1 MIADLRY
8 AIRQLIRR
16 PVFTVVALLTMALG
30 VGANSAIFSIV
41 NAVLLRP
48 LPVDRP
54 EELVDIYTLDGD
66 ETFMNPHD
74 YPDYLEI
81 RQDRETFVDVVAY
94 AADFVGMT
102 VGTEAEVLF
111 GENVSGNYFDVL
123 GIPAARGRVFQDG
136 LDDQPGA
143 SVAVIGNSLW
153 RRHFGADPDVI
164 GQTIILKGKPFEI
177 VGVAPEWFKGVWVG
191 FNVEVWIPASAITYF
206 DPSRS
211 GLDVRS
217 GRNYLVKGRLQPGVT
232 QEQAQARMDLKAA
245 QLAAAFPESNADR
258 SFHVIPSTDVR
269 LHPNIDGTMVPV
281 AALLMTVVGLL
292 LLIVCSNLANL
303 MIARALGR
311 RREIAIRLAVGAGR
325 GRLIR
330 QLLTESL
337 VLAVAG
343 GALGLLLAW
352 GITTAIVRFQPPM
365 LISLSLDL
373 GLDATVLAFTFGVAV
388 LAGLLFG
395 LVPALQATKPQLVP
409 ALKDL
414 PSTVGSR
421 YRRFGLRNVLVVAQV
436 AISMVLLVGAGLFVR
451 SLIAAQDI
459 DPGFEGE
466 RAVVMTVA
474 PGLTDWDR
482 DHRDEILA
490 RLLERTRAL
499 PGVES
504 AAMAS
509 RLPLG
514 AAIQTNEIYP
524 VGADINLESPPS
536 VDVTRIS
543 PDYFRTLDVVLLEG
557 RDFTESDDREAPL
570 VVIVSEATARQH
582 WPGESALGK
591 TLRLGDP
598 DGEVQHRDR
607 RGSRHQGADARRGPA
622 SLRVPGVSTEQR
634 ELHVARG
641 PHVRRA
647 RVIAPGPPEGG
658 ADDRRG
664 PARDGTEDD
673 GRAHGA
679 HAVRA
684 ANGWDPPGGV
694 RRTGGAPRDDRA
706 VRRRGLH
713 GSAPHA
719 RGRDSGVGRRQPL
732 GRDPLDDRAGNCA
745 GGCRRGDRARSGVR
759 GHPSPGKHAVR
770 SRRVGSADLWRRG
783 AAAGGSGH
791 RSDPDPCAPGF
802 ASRSAEGAQV
812 RVGASTRSD

>member
-1 MIADLRY
+1 MLADLRY
-8 AIRQLIRR
+8 AIRQLVRR
-16 PVFTVVALLTMALG
+16 PVFAIVALLTMALG

-48 LPVDRP
+48 LPVVSP
-54 EELVDIYTLDGD
+54 EDLVDIYTLDGD

-74 YPDYLEI
+74 YPDYVEI
-81 RQDRETFVDVVAY
+81 RQDRETFVDVAAY
-94 AADFVGMT
+94 AADFVAMT

-136 LDDQPGA
+136 LDDRPGA
-143 SVAVIGNSLW
+143 SVAVIATSLW
-153 RRHFGADPDVI
+153 RRHYGADPEVI

-177 VGVAPEWFKGVWVG
+177 VGVAPDWFKGVWVG
-191 FNVEVWIPASAITYF
+191 FSVEVWIPASEITYF

-232 QEQAQARMDLKAA
+232 HKQAQARMDLKAA
-245 QLAAAFPESNADR
+245 QLGAAFPESNAER
-258 SFHVIPSTDVR
+258 SFHVIPSSDVR
-269 LHPNIDGTMVPV
+269 MHPNIDGYMVPV

-292 LLIVCSNLANL
+292 LLIVCSNMANL

-352 GITTAIVRFQPPM
+352 AITTAIVRFQPPM
-365 LISLSLDL
+365 LVSLSLDL

-451 SLIAAQDI
+451 SLIAAQEI
-459 DPGFEGE
+459 DPGFEE
-466 RAVVMTVA
+466 EQAVVMTVA
-474 PGLTDWDR
+474 PGLTDWER
-482 DHRDEILA
+482 ERRDEVLA
-490 RLLERTRAL
+490 LLLERARAL
-499 PGVES
+499 PGVEA

-514 AAIQTNEIYP
+514 AAVQTNEIYP
-524 VGADINLESPPS
+524 VGADIDLESPPS

-557 RDFTESDDREAPL
+557 RDFTESDDRNAPL

-591 TLRLGDP
+591 RLRLGDP
-598 DGEVQHRDR
+598 DGEVRTVIGVARDTKVRTLGEAPRPFVYQSWMQSNESFMSLVARTSGEPGPLLPVLQREVRAIAEDLPVMELKTMPEHMGLMLFAPRMGGILLAVFGGLAALLATIGLYGVVAYTAAR
-607 RGSRHQGADARRGPA
+607 RTREVGIRVSVGAGPGDVIRLLIRQGAALVAVGTGIGLVLAFVATRPLG
-622 SLRVPGVSTEQR
+622 SMLYGVGVSDPLTFGG
-634 ELHVARG
+634 VALLLLG
-641 PHVRRA
+641 VGLA
-647 RVIAPGPPEGG
+647 ATMI
-658 ADDRRG
+658 
-664 PARDGTEDD
+664 PAL
-673 GRAHGA
+673 
-679 HAVRA
+679 RA
-684 ANGWDPPGGV
+684 A
-694 RRTGGAPRDDRA
+694 R
-706 VRRRGLH
+706 L
-713 GSAPHA
+713 
-719 RGRDSGVGRRQPL
+719 
-732 GRDPLDDRAGNCA
+732 DPLKALRY
-745 GGCRRGDRARSGVR
+745 
-759 GHPSPGKHAVR
+759 
-770 SRRVGSADLWRRG
+770 
-783 AAAGGSGH
+783 
-791 RSDPDPCAPGF
+791 
-802 ASRSAEGAQV
+802 E
-812 RVGASTRSD
+812 

>member
-1 MIADLRY
+1 MFADLRY
-8 AIRQLIRR
+8 AVRQLVRR
-16 PVFTVVALLTMALG
+16 PIFTIVALLTMALG

-48 LPVDRP
+48 LPVESP

-74 YPDYLEI
+74 YPDYVEI
-81 RQDRETFVDVVAY
+81 KQDEETFVGVVAY

-111 GENVSGNYFDVL
+111 GENVSGNYFEVL

-143 SVAVIGNSLW
+143 SVAVISDGLW
-153 RRHFGADPDVI
+153 RRHYGADPDVV

-191 FNVEVWIPASAITYF
+191 FNVEVWVPASAITYF

-217 GRNYLVKGRLQPGVT
+217 GRNYLVKGRLQSGVT
-232 QEQAQARMDLKAA
+232 QEQAQARMDLMAA
-245 QLAAAFPESNADR
+245 QLGAAFPETNADR
-258 SFHVIPSTDVR
+258 TFHVIPSSDVR
-269 LHPNIDGTMVPV
+269 MHPNIDGYMVPV

-303 MIARALGR
+303 MIARALSR

-337 VLAVAG
+337 LLAVVG

-352 GITTAIVRFQPPM
+352 GIITAIVRFQPPM

-373 GLDATVLAFTFGVAV
+373 GLDATVLAFTFGVAL

-414 PSTVGSR
+414 PSTIGSR

-451 SLIAAQDI
+451 SLIAAQEI

-474 PGLTDWDR
+474 PGLTAWER
-482 DHRDEILA
+482 EHRDEVLSL
-490 RLLERTRAL
+490 LLERTRTL
-499 PGVES
+499 PGVEA

-524 VGADINLESPPS
+524 VGADINLESPPN

-557 RDFTESDDREAPL
+557 RDFTQSDNRNAPR
-570 VVIVSEATARQH
+570 VVIVSEATARRH
-582 WPGESALGK
+582 WPGESAIGK

-598 DGEVQHRDR
+598 DGEVQTVIGVARDTKVR
-607 RGSRHQGADARRGPA
+607 TLGEAPRPYVYQSWMQSDENFMSVVARTSGEPGPLLPVLQREVRTIAEDLPVMELKTMPEHLGLMLFAPRMGGILLAVFGGLAALLSTIGLYGVVAYTAARRTREVGI
-622 SLRVPGVSTEQR
+622 RVS
-634 ELHVARG
+634 
-641 PHVRRA
+641 
-647 RVIAPGPPEGG
+647 
-658 ADDRRG
+658 
-664 PARDGTEDD
+664 
-673 GRAHGA
+673 
-679 HAVRA
+679 
-684 ANGWDPPGGV
+684 
-694 RRTGGAPRDDRA
+694 
-706 VRRRGLH
+706 
-713 GSAPHA
+713 
-719 RGRDSGVGRRQPL
+719 
-732 GRDPLDDRAGNCA
+732 
-745 GGCRRGDRARSGVR
+745 
-759 GHPSPGKHAVR
+759 
-770 SRRVGSADLWRRG
+770 
-783 AAAGGSGH
+783 
-791 RSDPDPCAPGF
+791 
-802 ASRSAEGAQV
+802 
-812 RVGASTRSD
+812 VGASPAAVIQLMIGQGAVLVTVGAAIGLVLAFVATRPLGSMLYGVGVSDPLTFGGVALLLLGVGFAATLIPALRASRLDPVKALRYE

>member
-1 MIADLRY
+1 MLADIRY
-8 AIRQLIRR
+8 AVRQLVRR
-16 PVFTVVALLTMALG
+16 PIFTIVALLTMALG

-48 LPVDRP
+48 LPVESP

-74 YPDYLEI
+74 YPDYVEI
-81 RQDRETFVDVVAY
+81 KQEEETFVGVVAY

-111 GENVSGNYFDVL
+111 GENVSGNYFEVL

-143 SVAVIGNSLW
+143 SVAVISDGLW
-153 RRHFGADPDVI
+153 RRHYGADPDVV
-164 GQTIILKGKPFEI
+164 GQAIILKGKPFEI
-177 VGVAPEWFKGVWVG
+177 VGVAPDWFKGVWVG
-191 FNVEVWIPASAITYF
+191 FNVEVWVPASAITYF

-245 QLAAAFPESNADR
+245 QLGAAFPETNADR
-258 SFHVIPSTDVR
+258 TFHVIPSSDVR
-269 LHPNIDGTMVPV
+269 MHPNIDGYMVPV

-337 VLAVAG
+337 LLAAVG

-373 GLDATVLAFTFGVAV
+373 GLDATVLAFTFGVAL

-414 PSTVGSR
+414 PSTIGSR

-451 SLIAAQDI
+451 SLIAAQEI

-474 PGLTDWDR
+474 PGLTAWER
-482 DHRDEILA
+482 EHRDEVLSL
-490 RLLERTRAL
+490 LLERTRTL
-499 PGVES
+499 PGVEA

-524 VGADINLESPPS
+524 VGADINLESPPN

-557 RDFTESDDREAPL
+557 RDFTQSDNRNAPR
-570 VVIVSEATARQH
+570 VVIVSEATARRH
-582 WPGESALGK
+582 WPGESAIGK

-598 DGEVQHRDR
+598 DGEVQTVIGVARDTKVR
-607 RGSRHQGADARRGPA
+607 TLGEAPRPYVYQSWMQSNENFMSVVARTSGEPGPLLPVLQREVRTIAEDLPVMELKTMPEHLGLMLFAPRMGGILLAVFGGLAALLSTIGLYGVVAYTAARRTREVGI
-622 SLRVPGVSTEQR
+622 RVS
-634 ELHVARG
+634 
-641 PHVRRA
+641 
-647 RVIAPGPPEGG
+647 
-658 ADDRRG
+658 
-664 PARDGTEDD
+664 
-673 GRAHGA
+673 
-679 HAVRA
+679 
-684 ANGWDPPGGV
+684 
-694 RRTGGAPRDDRA
+694 
-706 VRRRGLH
+706 
-713 GSAPHA
+713 
-719 RGRDSGVGRRQPL
+719 
-732 GRDPLDDRAGNCA
+732 
-745 GGCRRGDRARSGVR
+745 
-759 GHPSPGKHAVR
+759 
-770 SRRVGSADLWRRG
+770 
-783 AAAGGSGH
+783 
-791 RSDPDPCAPGF
+791 
-802 ASRSAEGAQV
+802 
-812 RVGASTRSD
+812 VGASPAAVIQLMIGQGAVLVTVGAAIGLVLAFVATRPLGSMLYGVGVSDPLTFGGVALLLLGVGFAATLIPALRASRLDPVKALRYE

>member
-8 AIRQLIRR
+8 AVRQLVRR
-16 PVFTVVALLTMALG
+16 PVFTIVALLTMALG

-48 LPVDRP
+48 LPVQNP

-74 YPDYLEI
+74 YPDYIEI

-164 GQTIILKGKPFEI
+164 GQSIILKGKPFEI

-232 QEQAQARMDLKAA
+232 EEQAQARMDLKAA
-245 QLAAAFPESNADR
+245 QLAAAFPESNGDR
-258 SFHVIPSTDVR
+258 SFHVISSTDVR
-269 LHPNIDGTMVPV
+269 LHPNIDSTMVPV

-337 VLAVAG
+337 LLAAAG

-414 PSTVGSR
+414 PSTIGSR

-451 SLIAAQDI
+451 SLIAAQEI

-482 DHRDEILA
+482 DHRDEVLA
-490 RLLERTRAL
+490 LLLERTRAL

-504 AAMAS
+504 ATLAS

-514 AAIQTNEIYP
+514 AAVQTNEIYP

-557 RDFTESDDREAPL
+557 RDFTESDNREAPL
-570 VVIVSEATARQH
+570 VVIVSEAAARQH

-598 DGEVQHRDR
+598 DGEVRTVIGVARDTKVR
-607 RGSRHQGADARRGPA
+607 TLGEVPRPFVYQAYRQSNESFMSLVARTSGEPGPLLPILQREVRTIAADLPVMELKTMAEHMGLMLFAPRMGGILLAVFGGLAALLATIGLYGVVAYTAARRTREVGIRVSIGA
-622 SLRVPGVSTEQR
+622 SPSDVIRLMIGQGTLLVGVGAVIGLVLAFVATRPLGSMLYGVGVSDPLTFGGVG
-634 ELHVARG
+634 LLLVG
-641 PHVRRA
+641 VG
-647 RVIAPGPPEGG
+647 IA
-658 ADDRRG
+658 ATLI
-664 PARDGTEDD
+664 PAL
-673 GRAHGA
+673 
-679 HAVRA
+679 RA
-684 ANGWDPPGGV
+684 ARLDPV
-694 RRTGGAPRDDRA
+694 KALRY
-706 VRRRGLH
+706 
-713 GSAPHA
+713 
-719 RGRDSGVGRRQPL
+719 
-732 GRDPLDDRAGNCA
+732 
-745 GGCRRGDRARSGVR
+745 
-759 GHPSPGKHAVR
+759 
-770 SRRVGSADLWRRG
+770 
-783 AAAGGSGH
+783 
-791 RSDPDPCAPGF
+791 
-802 ASRSAEGAQV
+802 E
-812 RVGASTRSD
+812 

>member
-8 AIRQLIRR
+8 ALRQLIRR
-16 PVFTVVALLTMALG
+16 PVFTIVALLTMALG

-48 LPVDRP
+48 LPVDSP

-74 YPDYLEI
+74 YPDYVAI
-81 RQDRETFVDVVAY
+81 REDRETFVDVVAY

-136 LDDQPGA
+136 LDDEPGA

-217 GRNYLVKGRLQPGVT
+217 GRNYLVKGRLQPGMT
-232 QEQAQARMDLKAA
+232 EEQAQARMDLKAA
-245 QLAAAFPESNADR
+245 QLGAAFPESNADR
-258 SFHVIPSTDVR
+258 SFHVISSNDVR
-269 LHPNIDGTMVPV
+269 MHPNIDGYMVPV

-395 LVPALQATKPQLVP
+395 LVPALQATKPQLVS
-409 ALKDL
+409 ALKDV

-421 YRRFGLRNVLVVAQV
+421 YRRFGVRNVLVVAQV

-466 RAVVMTVA
+466 RAVVMTLA

-482 DHRDEILA
+482 DHRDEVLA

-504 AAMAS
+504 ATMAS

-514 AAIQTNEIYP
+514 AAVQTNEIYP
-524 VGADINLESPPS
+524 VGAEINLESPPS

-570 VVIVSEATARQH
+570 VVIVSEAAARQH

-598 DGEVQHRDR
+598 DGEVRTVIGVARDTKVR
-607 RGSRHQGADARRGPA
+607 TLGEAPRPFVYQAYRQSNENFMSLVARTSGEPSSLLPVLQREVRTIAADLPVMELKTMAEHMGLMLFAPRMGGILLAVFGGLAALLATIGLYGVVAYTAALRTREVGIRVSIGASPSDVIRLMIGQGTVLVGVGAVIGLVLAFVATRPLGSMLYG
-622 SLRVPGVSTEQR
+622 VGVSDPVTFGGVG
-634 ELHVARG
+634 LLLVG
-641 PHVRRA
+641 VG
-647 RVIAPGPPEGG
+647 IA
-658 ADDRRG
+658 ATLI
-664 PARDGTEDD
+664 PAL
-673 GRAHGA
+673 
-679 HAVRA
+679 RA
-684 ANGWDPPGGV
+684 ARLDPV
-694 RRTGGAPRDDRA
+694 KALRY
-706 VRRRGLH
+706 
-713 GSAPHA
+713 
-719 RGRDSGVGRRQPL
+719 
-732 GRDPLDDRAGNCA
+732 
-745 GGCRRGDRARSGVR
+745 
-759 GHPSPGKHAVR
+759 
-770 SRRVGSADLWRRG
+770 
-783 AAAGGSGH
+783 
-791 RSDPDPCAPGF
+791 
-802 ASRSAEGAQV
+802 E
-812 RVGASTRSD
+812 

>member
-1 MIADLRY
+1 
-8 AIRQLIRR
+8 
-16 PVFTVVALLTMALG
+16 VE
-30 VGANSAIFSIV
+30 S
-41 NAVLLRP
+41 
-48 LPVDRP
+48 P

-74 YPDYLEI
+74 YPDYVEI
-81 RQDRETFVDVVAY
+81 KQDEETFVGVVAY

-111 GENVSGNYFDVL
+111 GENVSGNYFEVL

-143 SVAVIGNSLW
+143 SVAVISDGLW
-153 RRHFGADPDVI
+153 RRHYGADPDVV
-164 GQTIILKGKPFEI
+164 GQAIILKGKPFEI
-177 VGVAPEWFKGVWVG
+177 VGVAPDWFKGVWVG
-191 FNVEVWIPASAITYF
+191 FNVEVWVPASAITYF

-245 QLAAAFPESNADR
+245 QLGAAFPETNADR
-258 SFHVIPSTDVR
+258 TFHVIPSSDVR
-269 LHPNIDGTMVPV
+269 MHPNIDGYMVPV

-337 VLAVAG
+337 LLAAVG

-352 GITTAIVRFQPPM
+352 GIITAIVRFQPPM

-373 GLDATVLAFTFGVAV
+373 GLDATVLAFTFGVAL

-414 PSTVGSR
+414 PSTIGSR

-451 SLIAAQDI
+451 SLIAAQEI

-474 PGLTDWDR
+474 PGLTAWER
-482 DHRDEILA
+482 EHRDEVLSL
-490 RLLERTRAL
+490 LLERTRAL
-499 PGVES
+499 PGVEA

-524 VGADINLESPPS
+524 VGADINLESPPN

-557 RDFTESDDREAPL
+557 RDFTQSDHRNAPR
-570 VVIVSEATARQH
+570 VVIVSEATARRH
-582 WPGESALGK
+582 WPGESAIGK

-598 DGEVQHRDR
+598 DGEVQTVIGVARDTKVR
-607 RGSRHQGADARRGPA
+607 TMQSNENFMSVVARTSGEPGPLLPVLQREVRTIAEDLPVMELKTMPEHLGLMLFAPRMGGILLAVFGGLAALLSTIGLYGVVAYTAARRTREVGI
-622 SLRVPGVSTEQR
+622 RVS
-634 ELHVARG
+634 
-641 PHVRRA
+641 
-647 RVIAPGPPEGG
+647 
-658 ADDRRG
+658 
-664 PARDGTEDD
+664 
-673 GRAHGA
+673 
-679 HAVRA
+679 
-684 ANGWDPPGGV
+684 
-694 RRTGGAPRDDRA
+694 
-706 VRRRGLH
+706 
-713 GSAPHA
+713 
-719 RGRDSGVGRRQPL
+719 
-732 GRDPLDDRAGNCA
+732 
-745 GGCRRGDRARSGVR
+745 
-759 GHPSPGKHAVR
+759 
-770 SRRVGSADLWRRG
+770 
-783 AAAGGSGH
+783 
-791 RSDPDPCAPGF
+791 
-802 ASRSAEGAQV
+802 
-812 RVGASTRSD
+812 VGASPAAVIQLMIGQGAVLVTVGAAIGLVLAFVATRPLGSMLYGVGVSDPLTFGGVALLLLGVGFAATLIPALRASRLDPVKALRYE